1 MAVTETDEDRVDRV
15 DALLVGE
22 AARKKSRGLAL
33 FSSLVVCVAA
43 FAFAPQAVASGP
55 KPLTSRA
62 AHPTNTIV
70 RSSGPAG
77 EVGSARPIWG
87 IQAAPRPAGAMRAL
101 LGPVSCTSPTQCVAV
116 GYSATP
122 EGIEHTLADVRHG
135 TTWTI
140 SPTPNVPN
148 AVASVLNGVACF
160 SSTACVAVGAS
171 TNNSDTEF
179 VLTEVWN
186 GTRWLIHGAS
196 LPGGALWSELEQVS
210 CASASACTAVGS
222 YIANNHVQD
231 TLVEYWNGTSW
242 RVGNSP
248 NPVGAIGST
257 LHSVS
262 CTSATACTAV
272 GYTARRTGGTFVLA
286 EAWDGTKW
294 TIQTT
299 PVPVGGASY
308 KWSEL
313 DGVSCLT
320 STACM
325 AVGDYALSDAQPFA
339 GLAESWNGKT
349 WTLQR
354 VPHPVGSSLSPL
366 TGVSCTG
373 LSSCTAVGK
382 SATSA
387 RTVTLAEVWDGSAWN
402 IDLPPNPAGA
412 GLSDLADVSCIS
424 ATACTAAGYAGT
436 GGLYSPLAETN
447 YPPGSILTPGGVAAP
462 GSYLQSVNGQYRLV
476 MQRDGNLVL
485 YASPNRALW
494 ATGTENN
501 PGASAVMQRDGNFVV
516 YSASN
521 RALWATG
528 TENNPGAS
536 AVVQRD
542 GNFVVYSASGRA
554 LWASH
559 TGD

>member
-1 MAVTETDEDRVDRV
+1 MAATETDEDRADRV

-55 KPLTSRA
+55 KPTPTRP
-62 AHPTNTIV
+62 AHPANTIE
-70 RSSGPAG
+70 RSSGLAG

-87 IQAAPRPAGAMRAL
+87 IQASPRPAGAKRAL
-101 LGPVSCTSPTQCVAV
+101 LTAVSCTSPTQCVAV

-122 EGIEHTLADVRHG
+122 DDIEHTLAEVRHG

-140 SPTPNVPN
+140 SPTPNVPG
-148 AVASVLNGVACF
+148 ASSVLSGVACL
-160 SSTACVAVGAS
+160 SPAACVAVGTS
-171 TNNSDTEF
+171 TNDSDIDF
-179 VLTEVWN
+179 VLTEAWN
-186 GTRWLIHGAS
+186 GTSWVIRGAS
-196 LPGGALWSELEQVS
+196 VPGGALSSELNQVS
-210 CASASACTAVGS
+210 CTSASSCTAVGS

-248 NPVGAIGST
+248 NPVGAIGSI
-257 LHSVS
+257 LKSVS
-262 CTSATACTAV
+262 CTAAAACTAV
-272 GYTARRTGGTFVLA
+272 GFTVKPSGRTFVLA

-299 PVPVGGASY
+299 PVPIGGASY

-313 DGVSCLT
+313 NGVSCLT

-339 GLAESWNGKT
+339 GMAESWNGKT
-349 WTLQR
+349 WTVQR
-354 VPHPVGSSLSPL
+354 LPHPAGSSLSPL
-366 TGVSCTG
+366 IGVSCTG
-373 LSSCTAVGK
+373 LRSCTAVGK
-382 SATSA
+382 SATGA
-387 RTVTLAEVWDGSAWN
+387 RTVTLTEVWDGSAWN

-501 PGASAVMQRDGNFVV
+501 PGAWAVMQYDGNFVV